1 MKNKHSWKQ
10 QIKLY
15 NNLFTKSNFYY
26 LSDIRKQAYKVDY
39 NISDF
44 KYENTLLSENEM
56 INHLNNIYLFELRKE
71 VYKAS
76 AYTTLIMRHAVYHNN
91 IEYINRFVGILDKKQ
106 LTSWSLIALLR
117 SISTCKSDIYEWT
130 DLLKFST
137 QKVASEGLNP
147 KIELYG
153 LEH

>member
-1 MKNKHSWKQ
+1 
-10 QIKLY
+10 
-15 NNLFTKSNFYY
+15 
-26 LSDIRKQAYKVDY
+26 
-39 NISDF
+39 
-44 KYENTLLSENEM
+44 
-56 INHLNNIYLFELRKE
+56 
-71 VYKAS
+71 
-76 AYTTLIMRHAVYHNN
+76 MRHAVYHNN